1 MNIVRNEGEA
11 RIELV
16 RSIARSQQA
25 VARILESIAD
35 ISEHSPG
42 LSKSIRENVRS
53 LTALQ
58 LTMAEAVSCVRMRR
72 LKQGI
77 PAKPW
82 LQAGAISFDAAPS
95 EGRSETNGR
104 KLL

>member
-1 MNIVRNEGEA
+1 MRIVRNEGEA
-11 RIELV
+11 RIELI

-25 VARILESIAD
+25 VARISD

-42 LSKSIRENVRS
+42 MSKSIRENIRS

-72 LKQGI
+72 LKQGR

-95 EGRSETNGR
+95 EGRSEISGR
-104 KLL
+104 KL